1 MTISCKCPKCG
12 QLCGFKDIYAG
23 HRARC
28 LQCSTAFI
36 IPEQDGDVG
45 QSLPQ
50 EPAGPLPGFYKAVLK
65 ENFKAFIQRESII
78 GLVLCIALTCFHF
91 FIGDK
96 DYSISLPGFRLP
108 LFVGWVVT
116 FITAGYLLWYC
127 VETINTT
134 AFECDFLP
142 DIYIGDGFA
151 FVKEIAKSIYFF
163 IVAFA
168 IALIPAA
175 IMINLLDAIGVSW
188 QWLNTTIL
196 ILSLT
201 TVPMV
206 LSMLACGIAPW
217 MLFRFDRIFVII
229 TKTLGPYMLTTAI
242 TVFAFSLVFLTV
254 GFFATHSEMT
264 PSAAVMLTARL
275 VAVFSTLF
283 AMRTIGLYARHY
295 FDCFPELK
303 VPEY

>member
-1 MTISCKCPKCG
+1 MTISCTCPKCD

-36 IPEQDGDVG
+36 IPEQDGDIG

-50 EPAGPLPGFYKAVLK
+50 EPTGPLPGFYKAVLK
-65 ENFKAFIQRESII
+65 ENVKAFIQRESIA
-78 GLVLCIALTCFHF
+78 GLVLCTALTFFHF

-116 FITAGYLLWYC
+116 FITAGYLLWYYI
-127 VETINTT
+127 ETIGETVSG
-134 AFECDFLP
+134 CDFLP
-142 DIYIGDGFA
+142 DIFSGDGFA

-168 IALIPAA
+168 IALIPAV
-175 IMINLLDAIGVSW
+175 IIINLLEVIHVSW
-188 QWLNTTIL
+188 QWLHAAI
-196 ILSLT
+196 IIISLT

-229 TKTLGPYMLTTAI
+229 TKTFGPYMLTTVI
-242 TVFAFSLVFLTV
+242 TIFAFSLVFLTV
-254 GFFATHSEMT
+254 GFFATHSET
-264 PSAAVMLTARL
+264 NPSAAVMLTARL
-275 VAVFSTLF
+275 VAVFFTLF

-303 VPEY
+303 IPEF